1 MKKLQD
7 ALVAIRR
14 SPYQSVLALL
24 VITVTFFVGYI
35 FSLFVLGTDSI
46 LKFFETRPQVIAFFK
61 IETTAA
67 DVDQAAKTM
76 QAKSYV
82 TDVKVVSKEQALEFY
97 KQDHKDNPL
106 LLELVTADI
115 LPASIE
121 VSGKDVAALSLIKE
135 DLAGTKGVDDV
146 VYQEDIVSNIQQWT
160 SAIRI
165 GGLIITSI
173 LGVVSFLVITTLMS
187 MKISAK
193 RQAIAVMKVIGA
205 TNWYISGPFVIEGLL
220 YGLIGSLLG
229 WGIMYGVLLYA
240 TPWLQEFLGVIIK
253 FPLPTT
259 LFAYQLGA
267 GTLLAILL
275 GTGAILMAARR
286 MLKRS

>member
-61 IETTAA
+61 IETTAT
-67 DVDQAAKTM
+67 DVDQAAKNM

-82 TDVKVVSKEQALEFY
+82 TNVNVVSKEQALEFY

-121 VSGKDVAALSLIKE
+121 VSGKDVAALALIKE

-173 LGVVSFLVITTLMS
+173 LAVVSFLVITTLMS

-205 TNWYISGPFVIEGLL
+205 TNWYISGPFVVEGLL
-220 YGLIGSLLG
+220 YGLVGSLLG

-259 LFAYQLGA
+259 LFAYQLGV

-275 GTGAILMAARR
+275 GTGASLMAARR
-286 MLKRS
+286 MLKRR

>member
-205 TNWYISGPFVIEGLL
+205 TNWYISGPFVVEGLL

-275 GTGAILMAARR
+275 GTGASLMAARR
-286 MLKRS
+286 MLKRR

>member
-14 SPYQSVLALL
+14 SPYQSTLALS
-24 VITVTFFVGYI
+24 VITVTFFVGYV
-35 FSLFVLGTDSI
+35 FSLFVLGTDTI
-46 LKFFETRPQVIAFFK
+46 LKFFETRPQVIAFFE
-61 IETTAA
+61 IETPTAE
-67 DVDQAAKTM
+67 VEKAAQTM
-76 QAKSYV
+76 KDKSYV
-82 TDVKVVSKEQALEFY
+82 TEVNIVSKEQALEFY

-121 VSGKDVAALSLIKE
+121 VSGKDVSSLAIIQE
-135 DLAGTKGVDDV
+135 DLADIKGVDDV
-146 VYQEDIVSNIQQWT
+146 VYQEDIVNNIQQWT
-160 SAIRI
+160 TAIRV

-173 LGVVSFLVITTLMS
+173 LALVSFLVITTLMS

-205 TNWYISGPFVIEGLL
+205 TNWYISGPFVVEGML

-229 WGIMYGVLLYA
+229 WGIMYGLLLYA
-240 TPWLQEFLGVIIK
+240 TPWLQNFLGVIVA
-253 FPLPTT
+253 FPLPVSF
-259 LFAYQLGA
+259 FAYQLGG
-267 GTLLAILL
+267 GTLVAMLL
-275 GTGAILMAARR
+275 GTGASLMAARR
-286 MLKRS
+286 MMKRR